1 MAEATI
7 LQRSTSMVTE
17 SSYSTDIDKEKGEVR
32 HIDIPDA
39 IEEVDEINNVGYTV
53 YKEGLNHSEI
63 TPSQNRSIRWKID
76 LVILPIFLITQTLQ
90 FLDKTALN
98 YANLFGFQT
107 DLNLHGNQ
115 FNWLGS
121 MYVTHFALF
130 NLPRI
135 LFRVYFGYAIAQ
147 YPAQVLIGKY
157 PAQRVLSCAV
167 FIWGLVVVWCTNF
180 RTAMVNRFFLGIFEA
195 FVSPCLTLMTGWW
208 YTRQELP
215 LRQFIWYSGLG
226 WGGLIG
232 SYVSTGISAISDSHT
247 GPEKWQYIFYILGSV
262 TMAWAIAV
270 FFLLP
275 DSPASAHFFS
285 PEYRVLAVQ
294 RVAGNQLGIK
304 NRKFKKE
311 QILVSATD
319 PKNIILFISVFAA
332 AIPNGVVSNFS
343 SIIIKDMGFSTTKT
357 TVLKSVGDMVQ
368 IAALIVGGVI
378 TLNVRNSRL
387 MAATAAN
394 IICVVSAACMAY
406 LPREHVWQRLASFWL
421 VNCQSV
427 GFSVGLVMVSSNM
440 GGYTHRTLAS
450 ATIFTAYCFG
460 NVAGPFV
467 VKQSEAPFYPSATAG
482 LLAGYSIK
490 LACQITLFIYM
501 LGFNKRRDR
510 IYGPPDVTKSKEAGM
525 QDKTEWENTD
535 FRYVL

>member
-1 MAEATI
+1 MAEATT
-7 LQRSTSMVTE
+7 LQRSTSRITE
-17 SSYSTDIDKEKGEVR
+17 SSSTTDIDKEKGEVR
-32 HIDIPDA
+32 HVDIPDA
-39 IEEVDEINNVGYTV
+39 IEEVDETNNVGYTI
-53 YKEGLNHSEI
+53 YKEGLDHSEI
-63 TPSQNRSIRWKID
+63 TPSQNRSIRWNID
-76 LVILPIFLITQTLQ
+76 LIILPIFLITQTLQ

-115 FNWLGS
+115 FNWLGG
-121 MYVTHFALF
+121 M
-130 NLPRI
+130 
-135 LFRVYFGYAIAQ
+135 VYFGYAIAQ

-157 PAQRVLSCAV
+157 PAQRVLSGAV
-167 FIWGLVVVWCTNF
+167 FIWGLCVLTMVWCTNF
-180 RTAMVNRFFLGIFEA
+180 RTAMINRFFLGIFEA
-195 FVSPCLTLMTGWW
+195 FVSPCLTLMTYAKLPIYLHTAGSHS
-208 YTRQELP
+208 RSCKGMVQELP

-232 SYVSTGISAISDSHT
+232 SYVSTGISAISDNHT
-247 GPEKWQYIFYILGSV
+247 GPEKWHFYILGSV

-332 AIPNGVVSNFS
+332 AIPNGVAFTSSNFS

-406 LPREHVWQRLASFWL
+406 LPRGHVWQRLVSFWL

-450 ATIFTAYCFG
+450 ATI
-460 NVAGPFV
+460 
-467 VKQSEAPFYPSATAG
+467 
-482 LLAGYSIK
+482 L
-490 LACQITLFIYM
+490 
-501 LGFNKRRDR
+501 
-510 IYGPPDVTKSKEAGM
+510 
-525 QDKTEWENTD
+525 
-535 FRYVL
+535 

>member
-1 MAEATI
+1 MAEAST
-7 LQRSTSMVTE
+7 LQRSTSMVTD
-17 SSYSTDIDKEKGEVR
+17 SSYFTDVDKEKGEVR
-32 HIDIPDA
+32 HVDIPTA
-39 IEEVDEINNVGYTV
+39 IEEADETNNVGYAV

-63 TPSQNRSIRWKID
+63 TPSQNKSIRWKID
-76 LVILPIFLITQTLQ
+76 LIILPIFLITQTLQ

-98 YANLFGFQT
+98 YANLFGFQA

-121 MYVTHFALF
+121 M
-130 NLPRI
+130 
-135 LFRVYFGYAIAQ
+135 VYFGYAIAQ

-167 FIWGLVVVWCTNF
+167 FIWGLCVLTMVWCTNF
-180 RTAMVNRFFLGIFEA
+180 RTAMVNRFFLGMFEA

-208 YTRQELP
+208 YTRHELP

-226 WGGLIG
+226 WGGVIG
-232 SYVSTGISAISDSHT
+232 SYVSTGISAISDNHT

-311 QILVSATD
+311 HILVSATD
-319 PKNIILFISVFAA
+319 PKIIILFISVFAA
-332 AIPNGVVSNFS
+332 GIPNGVVSNFS

-368 IAALIVGGVI
+368 IAALIIGGVI

-406 LPREHVWQRLASFWL
+406 LPREHVWQRLVSFWL

-467 VKQSEAPFYPSATAG
+467 VKQSQAPFYQSATAG

-490 LACQITLFIYM
+490 LACQIMLFIYM
-501 LGFNKRRDR
+501 FGFNKRRDR
-510 IYGPPDVTKSKEAGM
+510 VYGPPDIAKSKEAGM